1 MLKISEPKYIM
12 CTRTSLSPEETTA
25 NKAALQQLREQ
36 MVLPEQASGHFD
48 QYAQQLLIAA
58 PLKRNAETVVTY
70 PVPTNHQFS
79 NLPIPA
85 PHKTVALNDE
95 FAQSKFIWQNGF
107 LLVPNKN
114 GTYEEVA
121 TYFINFTKKF
131 QEIDALGSVDKYELI
146 VTTSAES
153 FTYVIEREN
162 LYKLE
167 NNLAKENSLCFI
179 FHGKDEVFKTYI
191 YEQVK
196 TFSST
201 QPKDIYKIY
210 HQIGWVVI
218 DGKFNFLHAGHKDC
232 NHEVRN
238 NLKLCPDYRK
248 ADEFYNI
255 FCRTAPAEIVLP
267 LLMYALYAYMAG
279 LYENACHDG
288 GCRSILYIAGETG
301 SGKTSLT
308 KVLISWLSIMG
319 FNVDMRF
326 DDTTAIIEEKIANN
340 SDLLTLVDDFYP
352 KPGQS
357 DFQKKADEIARI
369 IGDGRIKDKCG
380 PDRKP
385 LPKRTF
391 RGGIIATGE
400 YFNLCTLSS
409 YLRSLVLNVSKGT
422 INFGYITELQK
433 SPDLVQAFFSSWIDW
448 LERNQDCILRNL
460 PQIQEVNTATV
471 RTNIKLEYERLTIS
485 IAALLSV
492 ADIFNSFADSVN
504 IAFDSVAAR
513 EAILR
518 LGREMKFVAATMAP
532 EQVAIDAITEGI
544 ENGGFNIAV
553 SKSAFITS
561 KEADGYNVDDGSY
574 WIITTKVN
582 NLVEGYA
589 ARKNYSIKF
598 GSELRKKLVSMG
610 FMQEAEGKRFT
621 QDRQVS
627 PRRPRGYLI
636 ILRRYSYEREYN

>member
-1 MLKISEPKYIM
+1 MLKVGEPKYTM
-12 CTRTSLSPEETTA
+12 CTRKAISSEEAAA
-25 NKAALQQLREQ
+25 NKAALLQLRENV
-36 MVLPEQASGHFD
+36 VLPKQASGHFD

-58 PLKRNAETVVTY
+58 PLKRNAETFVTY
-70 PVPTNHQFS
+70 PVPTNHQFP
-79 NLPIPA
+79 NLSIPA

-121 TYFINFTKKF
+121 TYFIKFTKRF

-162 LYKLE
+162 LYKLG

-210 HQIGWVVI
+210 HQIGWVPI
-218 DGKFNFLHAGHKDC
+218 NGNRQFLHAGHK
-232 NHEVRN
+232 NSNYEVQS

-248 ADEFYNI
+248 ANKFYNI

-288 GCRSILYIAGETG
+288 GCRSLLYIAGETG
-301 SGKTSLT
+301 TGKTSLT
-308 KVLISWLSIMG
+308 KVLINWLTQMG

-326 DDTTAIIEEKIANN
+326 DDTLKVIEEKIANN

-357 DFQKKADEIARI
+357 DFQEKADKIARI
-369 IGDGRIKDKCG
+369 IGDGRIQDKCG
-380 PDRKP
+380 PNRKP
-385 LPKRTF
+385 LPKRTY

-400 YFNLCTLSS
+400 YFDLGTLSS

-433 SPDLVQAFFSSWIDW
+433 IPDLVQAFFASWIDW
-448 LERNQDCILRNL
+448 LERNQHWILHNL
-460 PQIQEVNTATV
+460 PQIQEANTATV

-574 WIITTKVN
+574 WIITTKIN

-636 ILRRYSYEREYN
+636 TLRRYSYEREYD

>member
-1 MLKISEPKYIM
+1 MLKITEPSYTL
-12 CTRTSLSPEETTA
+12 CTMSPLSPEETTA
-25 NKAALQQLREQ
+25 NKSALQQLKEKV
-36 MVLPEQASGHFD
+36 VLQKQASGHFD

-58 PLKRNAETVVTY
+58 PLKRNAETFVTY
-70 PVPTNHQFS
+70 PVPTNHQFP
-79 NLPIPA
+79 NLSIPA

-121 TYFINFTKKF
+121 TYFIKFTKRF
-131 QEIDALGSVDKYELI
+131 QEIDALGSFDKYELI

-162 LYKLE
+162 LYKLG

-210 HQIGWVVI
+210 HQIGWVPI
-218 DGKFNFLHAGHKDC
+218 NGNRQFLHAGHK
-232 NHEVRN
+232 NSNYEVQS

-248 ADEFYNI
+248 ANKFYNI

-288 GCRSILYIAGETG
+288 GCRSLLYIAGETG
-301 SGKTSLT
+301 TGKTSLT
-308 KVLISWLSIMG
+308 KVLINWLTQMG

-326 DDTTAIIEEKIANN
+326 DDTLKVIEEKIANN

-357 DFQKKADEIARI
+357 DFQEKADKIARI
-369 IGDGRIKDKCG
+369 IGDGRIQDKCG
-380 PDRKP
+380 PNRKP
-385 LPKRTF
+385 LPKRTY

-400 YFNLCTLSS
+400 YFDLGTLSS

-433 SPDLVQAFFSSWIDW
+433 IPDLVQAFFASWIDW
-448 LERNQDCILRNL
+448 LERNQHWILHNL
-460 PQIQEVNTATV
+460 PQIQEANTATV
-471 RTNIKLEYERLTIS
+471 RTNIKPEYERLTIS

-636 ILRRYSYEREYN
+636 IFRRYSYEREYN

>member
-1 MLKISEPKYIM
+1 MLKVGEPKYTM
-12 CTRTSLSPEETTA
+12 CTRKAISSEEAAA
-25 NKAALQQLREQ
+25 NKAALLQLREN
-36 MVLPEQASGHFD
+36 VDLPEQASGHFD
-48 QYAQQLLIAA
+48 HYAQQYVIAA
-58 PLKRNAETVVTY
+58 PRERNAETVVTL
-70 PVPTNHQFS
+70 PSTINHKFP
-79 NLPIPA
+79 NLPISA
-85 PHKTVALNDE
+85 THKTAAYSNE
-95 FAQSKFIWQNGF
+95 AAQGKFIWQNGC
-107 LLVPNKN
+107 LLAPNKN

-121 TYFINFTKKF
+121 TYFIEITKRF

-162 LYKLE
+162 LYKLG

-201 QPKDIYKIY
+201 QRKDIYKIY
-210 HQIGWVVI
+210 HQIGWVPI
-218 DGKFNFLHAGHKDC
+218 NGNRQFLHAGHK
-232 NHEVRN
+232 NSNYEVQS

-248 ADEFYNI
+248 ANKFYNI

-288 GCRSILYIAGETG
+288 GCRSLLYIAGETG
-301 SGKTSLT
+301 TGKTSLT
-308 KVLISWLSIMG
+308 KVLINWLTQMG

-326 DDTTAIIEEKIANN
+326 DDTLKVIEEKIANN

-357 DFQKKADEIARI
+357 DFQEKADKIARI
-369 IGDGRIKDKCG
+369 IGDGRIQDKCG
-380 PDRKP
+380 PNRKP
-385 LPKRTF
+385 LPKRTY

-400 YFNLCTLSS
+400 YFDLGTLSS
-409 YLRSLVLNVSKGT
+409 YLRSLVINVSKGA
-422 INFGYITELQK
+422 INFGYITELQN

-448 LERNQDCILRNL
+448 LERNQHWILHNL
-460 PQIQEVNTATV
+460 PQIQEANTATV

-492 ADIFNSFADSVN
+492 ADIFNCFANYVN
-504 IAFDSVAAR
+504 IAFDSAAVQA
-513 EAILR
+513 AILK
-518 LGREMKFVAATMAP
+518 LGHDMKIIATTMAP

-544 ENGGFNIAV
+544 ENGGFSIAA
-553 SKSAFITS
+553 SRSAFITS
-561 KEADGYNVDDGSY
+561 KDADGYNEESGNY
-574 WIITTKVN
+574 WIITTMLITLLKVMQLAKITALN
-582 NLVEGYA
+582 SVLNCV
-589 ARKNYSIKF
+589 KN
-598 GSELRKKLVSMG
+598 
-610 FMQEAEGKRFT
+610 
-621 QDRQVS
+621 
-627 PRRPRGYLI
+627 
-636 ILRRYSYEREYN
+636 